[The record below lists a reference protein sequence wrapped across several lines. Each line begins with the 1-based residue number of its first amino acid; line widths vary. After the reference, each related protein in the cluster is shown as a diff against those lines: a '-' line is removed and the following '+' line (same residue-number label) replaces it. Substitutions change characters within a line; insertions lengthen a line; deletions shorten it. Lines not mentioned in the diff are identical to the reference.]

1 MHKEMILLDTDIGD
15 DIDDAYTLGL
25 LLAEQANLIGVTTVY
40 RNSRQRAK
48 IAAKLISLFDKK
60 DEIKVYV
67 GEDIPEK
74 EEVKKF
80 EKADVDGKANI
91 PHYIPSEMEK
101 EQTEDGAVDFIIQT
115 LKAHPYEI
123 TLLAIGPL
131 TNLARVIE
139 KDHAAFQLAKSLLI
153 MGGNFSEQDVE
164 WNVLCDP
171 EAAKTVFLG
180 GVPIKAV
187 GVDITR
193 KCMFNERTL
202 EYLSSLESAKYRLL
216 VKMTEIWIDHN
227 QERGVLPTMHDPL
240 TAATLFNTE
249 LVEFAKGKFRVET
262 DGVCR
267 AMTLPDEDGVELEY
281 AVDVD
286 VEKFMQYLC
295 GLFREDKLT

>member
-40 RNSRQRAK
+40 RNSQQRAK

-115 LKAHPYEI
+115 LKAHP
-123 TLLAIGPL
+123 
-131 TNLARVIE
+131 
-139 KDHAAFQLAKSLLI
+139 
-153 MGGNFSEQDVE
+153 
-164 WNVLCDP
+164 
-171 EAAKTVFLG
+171 
-180 GVPIKAV
+180 
-187 GVDITR
+187 
-193 KCMFNERTL
+193 
-202 EYLSSLESAKYRLL
+202 
-216 VKMTEIWIDHN
+216 
-227 QERGVLPTMHDPL
+227 
-240 TAATLFNTE
+240 
-249 LVEFAKGKFRVET
+249 
-262 DGVCR
+262 
-267 AMTLPDEDGVELEY
+267 
-281 AVDVD
+281 
-286 VEKFMQYLC
+286 
-295 GLFREDKLT
+295 

>member
-1 MHKEMILLDTDIGD
+1 
-15 DIDDAYTLGL
+15 
-25 LLAEQANLIGVTTVY
+25 
-40 RNSRQRAK
+40 
-48 IAAKLISLFDKK
+48 
-60 DEIKVYV
+60 
-67 GEDIPEK
+67 
-74 EEVKKF
+74 
-80 EKADVDGKANI
+80 
-91 PHYIPSEMEK
+91 
-101 EQTEDGAVDFIIQT
+101 
-115 LKAHPYEI
+115 
-123 TLLAIGPL
+123 
-131 TNLARVIE
+131 
-139 KDHAAFQLAKSLLI
+139 

-227 QERGVLPTMHDPL
+227 QERGVLPTMHDP
-240 TAATLFNTE
+240 
-249 LVEFAKGKFRVET
+249 
-262 DGVCR
+262 
-267 AMTLPDEDGVELEY
+267 PDEDGVELEY

>member
-40 RNSRQRAK
+40 RNSQQRAK

-227 QERGVLPTMHDPL
+227 QERGVLPTTTVPN
-240 TAATLFNTE
+240 A
-249 LVEFAKGKFRVET
+249 ET
-262 DGVCR
+262 NIQKSFLHSGIPMKSSTR
-267 AMTLPDEDGVELEY
+267 KKMRR
-281 AVDVD
+281 
-286 VEKFMQYLC
+286 K
-295 GLFREDKLT
+295 R